1 MVTSNPPLLAK
12 GLIEIMYFNDL
23 KLGMTVEIAPAVIE
37 KQKMLDFAHTYDN
50 IPLHTDEEYAKASVF
65 EQLIAPGV
73 MSFMSVWAKYLE
85 VDFFG
90 KELLAGKS
98 TKIEWHKPVYA
109 NDVLHG
115 TATITNLVQCS
126 AKNGIA
132 EITIEAYNQ
141 NGVHV
146 LSNLTEA
153 IVKCA
158 EKEYRSMLGVL
169 VNVITV
175 IVGSLIGL
183 LFKKGIPERVSKAAM
198 IGLGA
203 CTVYIGISGSLCGE
217 NVLILIAAV
226 VLGAISGTL
235 LNIDGA
241 INRLAESVENKFKK
255 EGKKTSVAE
264 GLVSSTLLFCVGSM
278 TVTGSIQAGL
288 TGDNSVLITKAT
300 LDLVSSMMLASS
312 LGIGVLLSAGT
323 VFVIQGGLAL
333 LAGVISPFMNTG
345 AINEM
350 TCAGS
355 LLIIMIGT
363 NLMGI
368 TKIKVADY
376 LPAIVFAP
384 IIYNIVAL
392 F

>member
-1 MVTSNPPLLAK
+1 
-12 GLIEIMYFNDL
+12 
-23 KLGMTVEIAPAVIE
+23 
-37 KQKMLDFAHTYDN
+37 
-50 IPLHTDEEYAKASVF
+50 
-65 EQLIAPGV
+65 
-73 MSFMSVWAKYLE
+73 
-85 VDFFG
+85 
-90 KELLAGKS
+90 
-98 TKIEWHKPVYA
+98 
-109 NDVLHG
+109 
-115 TATITNLVQCS
+115 
-126 AKNGIA
+126 
-132 EITIEAYNQ
+132 
-141 NGVHV
+141 
-146 LSNLTEA
+146 
-153 IVKCA
+153 
-158 EKEYRSMLGVL
+158 MLGVL
-169 VNVITV
+169 INVITV
-175 IVGSLIGL
+175 IVGSLVGL
-183 LFKKGIPERVSKAAM
+183 LFKKGIPERVSNAAM
-198 IGLGA
+198 IGLGV

-217 NVLILIAAV
+217 NVLILIVAV
-226 VLGAISGTL
+226 VLGAVSGTL

-241 INRLAESVENKFKK
+241 INRLAESVESKFKK
-255 EGKKTSVAE
+255 EGKQPSVAE

-288 TGDNSVLITKAT
+288 TGDNSVLITKAA

-323 VFVIQGGLAL
+323 VFLIQGGLVL
-333 LAGVISPFMNTG
+333 LAGVISPFMTAG